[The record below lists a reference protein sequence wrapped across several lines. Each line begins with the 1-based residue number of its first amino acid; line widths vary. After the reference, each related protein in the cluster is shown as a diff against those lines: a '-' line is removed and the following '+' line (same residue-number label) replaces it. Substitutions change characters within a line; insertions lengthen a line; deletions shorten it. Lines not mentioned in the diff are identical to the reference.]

1 MQIKKIDRKS
11 NAYRSGLRNG
21 DTILSIENKKIENK
35 KDYKEAIKKYEKGDI
50 IMMKKSRNDRP
61 TFIAFNIN

>member
-1 MQIKKIDRKS
+1 
-11 NAYRSGLRNG
+11 LRIG
-21 DTILSIENKKIENK
+21 DLILSIENKKIADK
-35 KDYKEAIKKYEKGDI
+35 DDYKNAISQYEKGDI